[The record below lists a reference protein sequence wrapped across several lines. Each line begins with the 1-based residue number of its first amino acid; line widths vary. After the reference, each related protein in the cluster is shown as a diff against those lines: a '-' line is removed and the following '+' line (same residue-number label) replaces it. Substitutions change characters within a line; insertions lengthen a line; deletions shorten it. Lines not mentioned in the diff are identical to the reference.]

1 MRTTIV
7 LGALL
12 AAATTQARPPSPV
25 EPRALDALE
34 CMGAF
39 LRAQQSFTVRLSTD
53 TDYVLDDGQKVRL
66 GSTGEIRVQRPNKLR
81 AELVSPRKERSY
93 YYDGKTFTVYG
104 PKIGMY
110 ASVPAE
116 PSILATADML
126 QDRYGLELPMV
137 DLFRWGTDEA
147 DTGELTSA
155 TYVGPAMID
164 GVQTDQYAFR
174 QPGLDW
180 QIWIQR
186 GAQPLPKKILL
197 TTTDDRARPERSIAM
212 TWQLGVQ
219 HPASDFA
226 FTPPTNSQKI
236 KLAETSEENH
246 VETSQRDRAVRRPA
260 GGGH

>member
-1 MRTTIV
+1 MRPTII

-12 AAATTQARPPSPV
+12 VAATTQARPPGAVDPK
-25 EPRALDALE
+25 ALDALE

-39 LRAQQSFTVRLSTD
+39 LRSQQSFTVRLTTN

-66 GSTGEIRVQRPNKLR
+66 GETGEIRVQRPNKLR
-81 AELVSPRKERSY
+81 AEIVSPRKERTFF
-93 YYDGKTFTVYG
+93 YDGKTFTVYG
-104 PKIGMY
+104 PRIAMY
-110 ASVPAE
+110 ATVPAE
-116 PSILATADML
+116 PTILQTADML

-155 TYVGPAMID
+155 MYVGPATID
-164 GVQTDQYAFR
+164 GIETDQYAFR

-186 GAQPLPKKILL
+186 GAQPLPRKIVL

-212 TWQLGVQ
+212 TWQLGAQ
-219 HPASDFA
+219 HAASEFA
-226 FTPPTNSQKI
+226 FTPPKNSQKI
-236 KLAETSEENH
+236 TLAEENH
-246 VETSQRDRAVRRPA
+246 VETSQRDRAARRSA
-260 GGGH
+260 GRRR